1 MDPKKIRDK
10 GQRPS
15 PESWGSRPQPRL
27 TCPWRAGSSP
37 PRCGWTASC
46 AWPSRVRDAG
56 SRPRGARRQGPV
68 QPQAD
73 RQTLDWAPR
82 GGGPHR
88 EGELSAGA
96 GESLPLHSPPP
107 PPHVPGDA
115 DTASGRTNRRPG
127 SHGGRGPPGP
137 RRSLGTL
144 GGVGAGPARAGVE
157 GRGAPLEASG
167 DAGCP
172 WTCATGPCG
181 RRAWSE
187 RLAVGL
193 SVRWEAWASG
203 SDAQAA
209 SCEEGSPGHQ
219 RLKRGRPCKGV
230 NGMNE

>member
-127 SHGGRGPPGP
+127 LPWW
-137 RRSLGTL
+137 
-144 GGVGAGPARAGVE
+144 AGPARTAALIGHLGRCRGGSGAG
-157 GRGAPLEASG
+157 GSRGAWGAP
-167 DAGCP
+167 
-172 WTCATGPCG
+172 
-181 RRAWSE
+181 
-187 RLAVGL
+187 
-193 SVRWEAWASG
+193 
-203 SDAQAA
+203 
-209 SCEEGSPGHQ
+209 
-219 RLKRGRPCKGV
+219 
-230 NGMNE
+230 